1 MYGRFSDAH
10 QRVVRS
16 YVRGRTVVDLGAGD
30 CERTYL
36 LSKLGAKKVHA
47 VDPLLSGKCLDP
59 ESFPAD
65 AGPIETHC
73 CNAETFEKLV
83 SSALPATAKGRIDV
97 LYLAWPTQNGT
108 QQRSFL
114 SLIERSDVVILTTK
128 NTDGT
133 ACGTAKMWAALCKR
147 EVLSYRP
154 EKENT
159 LIVYGEPCAYRSSV
173 HYEEL
178 MGITM
183 GGQSKP
189 MPYADAMGPISRA
202 DSLLLIATMGDAMR
216 EEVEKSLPND
226 EVRAAFRDALRR
238 VQKEGV

>member
-30 CERTYL
+30 CERAYT
-36 LSKLGAKKVHA
+36 LSKLGALKVHA
-47 VDPLLSGKCLDP
+47 VDPNIPRKYLDP
-59 ESFPAD
+59 ENFPDD
-65 AGPIETHC
+65 AGPIETHHC
-73 CNAETFEKLV
+73 DGRTFEKLV
-83 SSALPATAKGRIDV
+83 ASVLPLSAKGRIDV
-97 LYLAWPTQNGT
+97 LYLAWPTAGGT
-108 QQRSFL
+108 ERPGFL
-114 SLIERSDVVILTTK
+114 ALIERSDVVIVTTK
-128 NTDGT
+128 NTDGI
-133 ACGTAKMWAALCKR
+133 AVGTAKMWGALCSR

-189 MPYADAMGPISRA
+189 MPYADVMGPISRA
-202 DSLLLIATMGDAMR
+202 DSLLLIASMGDAMR
-216 EEVEKSLPND
+216 EEVERGLPND